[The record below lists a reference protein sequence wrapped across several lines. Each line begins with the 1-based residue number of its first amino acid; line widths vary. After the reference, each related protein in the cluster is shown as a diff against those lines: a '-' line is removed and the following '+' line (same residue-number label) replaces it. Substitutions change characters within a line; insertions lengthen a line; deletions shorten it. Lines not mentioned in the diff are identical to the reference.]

1 MRVDSALAMGTR
13 GVPIDARARVSVDA
27 RVRVSATRLTL
38 MPVLVAAI
46 AVVALLATPV
56 MASAAS
62 YPVSYDFTQGLLAQG
77 TSPDSPPPGA
87 NDWSCHPSAAHPR
100 PVVLVHGLLANQT
113 DNWQTISPL
122 LANRGYC
129 VFSLTYGTKPDVSFP
144 GYQPGG
150 LTTMEESAQQLSG
163 FVDRV
168 RTATGAGHVD
178 IVGHSEGSL
187 MPDYYVKFLGGDR
200 VVRHYIGITTLWHG
214 TNLAGLASVDQI
226 AKAFG
231 LSSGAEQAV
240 SSSCASC
247 PEFLAGSD
255 FLAKLRDGGIAVP
268 GVTYT
273 SIVTRNDELVSPY
286 TSGIESAPNMTNL
299 VVQKQCPLDQAEHVS
314 MAADPVV
321 AQDILNALDPKHP
334 GPVPCTLVLPLVG
347 APLYT
352 GPPR

>member
-1 MRVDSALAMGTR
+1 MLMLAAAVVVVGALAG
-13 GVPIDARARVSVDA
+13 PALA
-27 RVRVSATRLTL
+27 SATT
-38 MPVLVAAI
+38 
-46 AVVALLATPV
+46 
-56 MASAAS
+56 
-62 YPVSYDFTQGLLAQG
+62 YPVRYDFSQGILAQAA
-77 TSPDSPPPGA
+77 SPDSPPPGA
-87 NDWSCHPSAAHPR
+87 NDWSCQPSAAHPR

-113 DNWQTISPL
+113 DNWQTISPV
-122 LANRGYC
+122 LANQGYC
-129 VFSLTYGTKPDVSFP
+129 VFSLTYGTNPNASFP

-150 LTTMEESAQQLSG
+150 LTTMEKSAQQLSE

-168 RTATGAGHVD
+168 RSATGAGQVD

-200 VVRHYIGITTLWHG
+200 SVLNYVGITTLWHG
-214 TNLAGLASVDQI
+214 TNAAGLASIDQLG
-226 AKAFG
+226 KAFG
-231 LSSGAEQAV
+231 LSSGMEQAV
-240 SSSCASC
+240 AGFCASC

-255 FLAKLRDGGIAVP
+255 FISKLRDGGIVAP

-286 TSGIESAPNMTNL
+286 TSGIEDAPGMTNL

-321 AQDILNALDPKHP
+321 AQDVLNALDPKHP
-334 GPVPCTLVLPLVG
+334 GPVPCTVVLPLIG
-347 APLYT
+347 APLYS

>member
-1 MRVDSALAMGTR
+1 MWVDSSLAMGTR
-13 GVPIDARARVSVDA
+13 GVPRAVA
-27 RVRVSATRLTL
+27 
-38 MPVLVAAI
+38 AAI
-46 AVVALLATPV
+46 AVV
-56 MASAAS
+56 
-62 YPVSYDFTQGLLAQG
+62 GLLAAPGLASATTYPVRYDFSQG
-77 TSPDSPPPGA
+77 ILAQAASPDSPPPGA
-87 NDWSCHPSAAHPR
+87 NDWSCQPNAAHPR

-129 VFSLTYGTKPDVSFP
+129 VFSLTYGTNPSASFP

-150 LTTMEESAQQLSG
+150 LTTMEESAQQLSD

-168 RTATGAGHVD
+168 RSATGAGHVD

-200 VVRHYIGITTLWHG
+200 AVRNYVGITTLWHG
-214 TNLAGLASVDQI
+214 TNPAGLASIDQLG
-226 AKAFG
+226 KAFG
-231 LSSGAEQAV
+231 ISSGIEQAV
-240 SSSCASC
+240 SGFCASC

-255 FLAKLRDGGIAVP
+255 FISKLRDGGIVAP

-273 SIVTRNDELVSPY
+273 SIVTQNDELVAPY
-286 TSGIESAPNMTNL
+286 TSGIEDAPGMTNL

-334 GPVPCTLVLPLVG
+334 GPVPCTVVLPLIG
-347 APLYT
+347 APLYS
-352 GPPR
+352 GPPH

>member
-1 MRVDSALAMGTR
+1 MRVDSALAMGIQ
-13 GVPIDARARVSVDA
+13 GAAIDA
-27 RVRVSATRLTL
+27 RVRVSATRVML
-38 MPVLVAAI
+38 AAVI
-46 AVVALLATPV
+46 AVVTVLAG
-56 MASAAS
+56 AAPAAAAT
-62 YPVSYDFTQGLLAQG
+62 YPVSYDFSQGFLAQAAH
-77 TSPDSPPPGA
+77 PDSPPPGS

-122 LANRGYC
+122 LANHGYC
-129 VFSLTYGTKPDVSFP
+129 VFSLTYGTTPTASFP
-144 GYQPGG
+144 GYTPGG
-150 LTTMEESAQQLSG
+150 LITMEESAPQLAA

-168 RTATGAGHVD
+168 RAGTGAAHVD

-200 VVRHYIGITTLWHG
+200 VVRNYVGITTLWHG
-214 TNLAGLASVDQI
+214 TNLAGLASIDQI
-226 AKAFG
+226 GKAFG
-231 LSSGAEQAV
+231 LSSALEQAV
-240 SSSCASC
+240 SGVCASC

-255 FLAKLRDGGIAVP
+255 FIAKLRNGGIAVP

-286 TSGIESAPNMTNL
+286 TSGIEDAPNMTNL
-299 VVQKQCPLDQAEHVS
+299 VVQKQCPLDQAEHAS

-321 AQDILNALDPKHP
+321 AQDVLNALDPKHP
-334 GPVPCTLVLPLVG
+334 ATAPCTLVLPLIG
-347 APLYT
+347 APAYT

>member
-13 GVPIDARARVSVDA
+13 GALRA
-27 RVRVSATRLTL
+27 
-38 MPVLVAAI
+38 LVAAAG
-46 AVVALLATPV
+46 AVVALLVAPAP
-56 MASAAS
+56 ASAAT
-62 YPVSYDFTQGLLAQG
+62 YPVSYDFTLGILAQAAH
-77 TSPDSPPPGA
+77 PDSPPPGS

-129 VFSLTYGTKPDVSFP
+129 VFSLTYGTNPNASFP
-144 GYQPGG
+144 GYTPGG
-150 LTTMEESAQQLSG
+150 LTTMEESAQQLSD

-168 RTATGAGHVD
+168 RAATGAGHVD

-187 MPDYYVKFLGGDR
+187 MPDYYVKFLGGKR
-200 VVRHYIGITTLWHG
+200 VVSHYVGITTLWHG

-226 AKAFG
+226 GRAFG
-231 LSSGAEQAV
+231 ISSGVEQAV
-240 SSSCASC
+240 SSFCESC
-247 PEFLAGSD
+247 PEFLAGSP
-255 FLAKLRDGGIAVP
+255 FLAKLREGDVAVP
-268 GVTYT
+268 AVTYT

-286 TSGIESAPNMTNL
+286 TSGIEPAPNMTNL

-334 GPVPCTLVLPLVG
+334 APVPCTLVLPLVG

>member
-1 MRVDSALAMGTR
+1 MRVDSPLAMGTR
-13 GVPIDARARVSVDA
+13 GVPRAMFA
-27 RVRVSATRLTL
+27 
-38 MPVLVAAI
+38 AAI
-46 AVVALLATPV
+46 AVVALLAAPAL
-56 MASAAS
+56 ASATT
-62 YPVSYDFTQGLLAQG
+62 YPVSYDFSQGLIAQAQH
-77 TSPDSPPPGA
+77 PDSPPPGA
-87 NDWSCHPSAAHPR
+87 NDWSCVPSAAHPR

-129 VFSLTYGTKPDVSFP
+129 VFSLTYGTSPNASFP
-144 GYQPGG
+144 GYTPGG
-150 LTTMEESAQQLSG
+150 LIRMEESAAQLAA
-163 FVDRV
+163 FVDRI
-168 RTATGAGHVD
+168 RAATGAAHVD

-200 VVRHYIGITTLWHG
+200 VVRHYVGITTLWHG

-226 AKAFG
+226 GKAFG
-231 LSSGAEQAV
+231 ISSGIEGTV
-240 SSSCASC
+240 SSVCASC

-268 GVTYT
+268 GIAYT

-321 AQDILNALDPKHP
+321 AQDVLNALDPKHAEA
-334 GPVPCTLVLPLVG
+334 VPCTLVLPLIG
-347 APLYT
+347 APAYT

>member
-1 MRVDSALAMGTR
+1 MRVDSPPAMGTR
-13 GVPIDARARVSVDA
+13 GVPRAFIA
-27 RVRVSATRLTL
+27 
-38 MPVLVAAI
+38 AAI
-46 AVVALLATPV
+46 AVVALLVSPTL
-56 MASAAS
+56 ASATT
-62 YPVSYDFTQGLLAQG
+62 YPVSYDFSQGLIAQAQ
-77 TSPDSPPPGA
+77 SPDSPPPGA
-87 NDWSCHPSAAHPR
+87 NDWSCVPSAAHPR

-129 VFSLTYGTKPDVSFP
+129 VYSLTYGTNPSASFP
-144 GYQPGG
+144 GYTPGG
-150 LTTMEESAQQLSG
+150 LIKMEESAPQLAA

-168 RTATGAGHVD
+168 RAATGAAHVD

-200 VVRHYIGITTLWHG
+200 VVRHYVGITTLWHG
-214 TNLAGLASVDQI
+214 TNLGGLASVDQL

-231 LSSGAEQAV
+231 LSGGAEQAV
-240 SSSCASC
+240 SGFCASC

-255 FLAKLRDGGIAVP
+255 FLAKLREGGIAVP
-268 GVTYT
+268 GVAYT

-321 AQDILNALDPKHP
+321 AQDVLNALDPKHP
-334 GPVPCTLVLPLVG
+334 EAVPCTLVLPLIG
-347 APLYT
+347 APAYT